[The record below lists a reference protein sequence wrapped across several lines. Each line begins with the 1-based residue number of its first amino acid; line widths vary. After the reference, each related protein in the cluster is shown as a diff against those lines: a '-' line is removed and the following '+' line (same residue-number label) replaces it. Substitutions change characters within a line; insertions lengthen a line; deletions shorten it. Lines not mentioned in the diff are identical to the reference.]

1 MLVIGFGAGVTAGA
15 VSIEPRLE
23 RVTIA
28 EIEPLVPVMA
38 SQHFG
43 KHNFD
48 VYKNPKTRLVL
59 DDGRHFLQT
68 KVRRHHPRIRSTRG
82 SRARPR
88 STPASSSKSVKRHL
102 NPAA

>member
-23 RVTIA
+23 QVTIA

-43 KHNFD
+43 AAQLR
-48 VYKNPKTRLVL
+48 RLQEPE
-59 DDGRHFLQT
+59 D
-68 KVRRHHPRIRSTRG
+68 PRWSSTTG
-82 SRARPR
+82 GIS
-88 STPASSSKSVKRHL
+88 
-102 NPAA
+102 